1 MECTFTLKY
10 LLPAGDMDVDAVLD
24 RLAEEGCDDA
34 LVGVRQRGRLA
45 LEFVRE
51 APSANHAIESTVEDV
66 RRAVPNAR
74 LINPALTS
82 WTIEVAH
89 F

>member
-10 LLPAGDMDVDAVLD
+10 QLPSDDNDMDAIMD

-34 LVGVRQRGRLA
+34 LVGVGQPGLLA

-51 APSANHAIESTVEDV
+51 APSERDALEGAIEDV

-74 LINPALTS
+74 LIEAVFAPA
-82 WTIEVAH
+82 
-89 F
+89 

>member
-10 LLPAGDMDVDAVLD
+10 QLPSDDNDMDAIMN
-24 RLAEEGCDDA
+24 RLAEVGCDDA
-34 LVGVRQRGRLA
+34 LLGIGQPGRMA

-51 APSANHAIESTVEDV
+51 APSAPDAIEGAIEDV

-74 LINPALTS
+74 LIETAFAS
-82 WTIEVAH
+82 A
-89 F
+89 

>member
-10 LLPAGDMDVDAVLD
+10 QLTSDDNDMDALVE

-34 LVGVRQRGRLA
+34 LVGVGQPRRLA

-51 APSANHAIESTVEDV
+51 ASSVHDAIEGAIEDV

-74 LINPALTS
+74 LIEPAL
-82 WTIEVAH
+82 AQ
-89 F
+89 

>member
-1 MECTFTLKY
+1 MVFTFTLNY
-10 LLPAGDMDVDAVLD
+10 ELTSDESDMDALME

-34 LVGVRQRGRLA
+34 LVGVGLPGRLA

-51 APSANHAIESTVEDV
+51 APFARKAIESAIEDV

-74 LINPALTS
+74 LIETAL
-82 WTIEVAH
+82 VH
-89 F
+89 Q

>member
-1 MECTFTLKY
+1 MVFTFTLNY
-10 LLPAGDMDVDAVLD
+10 ELTSDESDMDALVE

-34 LVGVRQRGRLA
+34 LVGVGQTGRLA

-51 APSANHAIESTVEDV
+51 AHSAPDAIEGAKEDV

-74 LINPALTS
+74 LI
-82 WTIEVAH
+82 EVALAP
-89 F
+89 

>member
-1 MECTFTLKY
+1 MVFTFTLNY
-10 LLPAGDMDVDAVLD
+10 ELTSDESGMDALVE

-34 LVGVRQRGRLA
+34 LGGIGQSGRLA

-51 APSANHAIESTVEDV
+51 ATSAHDAIEGAIEDV

-74 LINPALTS
+74 LDLSPQ
-82 WTIEVAH
+82 